1 MSFQGTGLAGIVCAL
16 AGAEEVVIS
25 DYPAPEIL
33 VNININVNK
42 NVPKPQLSKIS
53 VKGHEWGVL
62 TDDFSTAYANGFT
75 RIIAADCL
83 WMPYEHHALAQSMF
97 HFLSHDEEARVW
109 VIAGFHTGRAKL
121 ATFFDVVEE
130 EGLEIESIWE
140 RDVDGNEREWKAER
154 DGGKEDVTG
163 RKRWLVIAV
172 LKSQRLHMAL
182 RGAYI

>member
-1 MSFQGTGLAGIVCAL
+1 MCAL

-33 VNININVNK
+33 ANISINVNK
-42 NVPKPQLSKIS
+42 NVSQPKLSKTS
-53 VKGHEWGVL
+53 VRGHEWGVL
-62 TDDFSTAYANGFT
+62 KDDFSSTYANSFS

-83 WMPYEHHALAQSMF
+83 WMPHEHRSLAQSML
-97 HFLSHDEEARVW
+97 HFLAHNDKAMVW

-121 ATFFDVVEE
+121 APFFDAVRE

-140 RDVDGNEREWKAER
+140 RDVDGHEREWRKER

-163 RKRWLVIAV
+163 GKRWLVVAV
-172 LKSQRLHMAL
+172 LR
-182 RGAYI
+182 RRRRVGG

>member
-1 MSFQGTGLAGIVCAL
+1 M
-16 AGAEEVVIS
+16 AEAEDVVIS
-25 DYPAPEIL
+25 DYPAPGIL
-33 VNININVNK
+33 ANISVNVNK
-42 NVPKPQLSKIS
+42 NVPKSHRLKTS

-62 TDDFSTAYANGFT
+62 NDEFSTAYANSFS

-83 WMPYEHHALAQSMF
+83 WMPHEHRSLAHSIF
-97 HFLSHDEEARVW
+97 HFLSHEDDARVW

-121 ATFFDVVEE
+121 APFFDIVVE

-140 RDVDGNEREWKAER
+140 RDVDGHEKEWKAER

-172 LKSQRLHMAL
+172 LKHKRPDGGSLAFSV
-182 RGAYI
+182 